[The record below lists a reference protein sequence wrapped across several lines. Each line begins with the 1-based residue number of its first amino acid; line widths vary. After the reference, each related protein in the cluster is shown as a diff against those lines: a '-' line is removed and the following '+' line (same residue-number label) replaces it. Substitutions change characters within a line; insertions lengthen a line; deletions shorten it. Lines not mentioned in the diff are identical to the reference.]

1 MPCHHPF
8 LSFVCFTCS
17 FAPLHDCNRERLK
30 LPVGI
35 SVHFVSQWPP
45 PTVRARVRVC
55 VWDLGVGHVDAT
67 SGCRDRQGE
76 SHFSNWG
83 HHFHWLP
90 FPRRPY
96 AYYRGWEGGLVLR
109 TCKEKTKTVARGA
122 DSGPRTAR
130 TPSGPFFALRV
141 NCVEC

>member
-1 MPCHHPF
+1 M
-8 LSFVCFTCS
+8 
-17 FAPLHDCNRERLK
+17 
-30 LPVGI
+30 GI

-83 HHFHWLP
+83 HHFHWYHF
-90 FPRRPY
+90 FPA
-96 AYYRGWEGGLVLR
+96 AYTPTIEVGRGGCIENLQREDKNGCPW
-109 TCKEKTKTVARGA
+109 C
-122 DSGPRTAR
+122 
-130 TPSGPFFALRV
+130 
-141 NCVEC
+141 